1 MLVQQGD
8 RILPLGPQ
16 ELTMLAGGYV
26 SVAVLCAVL
35 GLNAVESKLRAVL
48 NISISTEPRRSIYF

>member
-8 RILPLGPQ
+8 RIVPLGLQ

-26 SVAVLCAVL
+26 SVALLCAVL
-35 GLNAVESKLRAVL
+35 GLKAVETKLRAVL
-48 NISISTEPRRSIYF
+48 YISLSTEPRRTIYF

>member
-8 RILPLGPQ
+8 RIMPLGLK

-35 GLNAVESKLRAVL
+35 ELNAVETKLRAAL

>member
-1 MLVQQGD
+1 MLIQQGD
-8 RILPLGPQ
+8 KIMPLGLK

-35 GLNAVESKLRAVL
+35 ELNAVETKLRAVL

>member
-8 RILPLGPQ
+8 RIVPLGLK
-16 ELTMLAGGYV
+16 ELMMLAGGYV
-26 SVAVLCAVL
+26 SVAVHCAMLV
-35 GLNAVESKLRAVL
+35 LNAVETKLRVVL

>member
-1 MLVQQGD
+1 MVQWGD
-8 RILPLGPQ
+8 RIMPLGPK

-26 SVAVLCAVL
+26 SAPVLCATL
-35 GLNAVESKLRAVL
+35 ELNAAETKLRAVL

>member
-8 RILPLGPQ
+8 TILPLGPQ

-26 SVAVLCAVL
+26 SVSVLCAVL